1 MRAASRRLASLP
13 GRFYNAG
20 ATHFFYMNEETL
32 IERIRRRVPSSP
44 GGLLRVGIG
53 DDAAVLRAPAGRD
66 WVITCDPFL
75 EDVHF
80 LVNAHPP
87 DAVGYKALARAS
99 SDIAA
104 MGARPEVF
112 LLDLVIP
119 AARTGDWLDAM
130 LGGMA
135 RAAREFGLRLAGGDT
150 AQGSRTNPKI
160 GLTLTILGTVQS
172 GRALL
177 RQGAAPGDA
186 TFVSGSLGEA
196 QLGLQLLLRGMHRQ
210 ARWKHL
216 MRRQFYPVPAFSL
229 GQWLLEKKLATAAMD
244 LSDGLSSDLNR
255 LCKASGVGAEI
266 CAEKLPRVT
275 LPKALRRLGWNAQA
289 LALHGGED
297 YGLLFTV
304 AKKAIA
310 RIPRKFRGT
319 TLTQIGEITSERKVT
334 LIESGGKRSKLDP
347 LGWDH
352 FRDR

>member
-1 MRAASRRLASLP
+1 
-13 GRFYNAG
+13 
-20 ATHFFYMNEETL
+20 MNEETL

-53 DDAAVLRAPAGRD
+53 DDAAVLRAPAGRE

-80 LVNAHPP
+80 LADTHPP

-99 SDIAA
+99 SDVAA

-112 LLDLVIP
+112 LLDLAIP

-135 RAAREFGLRLAGGDT
+135 RAARKFGLRLAGGDT

-160 GLTLTILGTVQS
+160 ALTLTVLGTVRN
-172 GRALL
+172 GLALL
-177 RQGAAPGDA
+177 RRGAAPGDA
-186 TFVSGSLGEA
+186 IFVSGTLGEA

-210 ARWKHL
+210 ACWKRL
-216 MRRQFYPVPAFSL
+216 LQQQFYPIPALAL
-229 GQWLLEKKLATAAMD
+229 GQWLLERHLATAAMD

-255 LCKASGVGAEI
+255 LCKASGVGATI
-266 CAEKLPRVT
+266 YAEKLPCAT
-275 LPKALRRLGWNAQA
+275 LPKALRRLGWNEQE

-304 AKKAIA
+304 AKKPIA
-310 RIPRKFRGT
+310 RIPRKFHGT
-319 TLTQIGEITSERKVT
+319 ALTQIGEITRERKVT
-334 LIESGGKRSKLDP
+334 LIESGGRRSKLDP